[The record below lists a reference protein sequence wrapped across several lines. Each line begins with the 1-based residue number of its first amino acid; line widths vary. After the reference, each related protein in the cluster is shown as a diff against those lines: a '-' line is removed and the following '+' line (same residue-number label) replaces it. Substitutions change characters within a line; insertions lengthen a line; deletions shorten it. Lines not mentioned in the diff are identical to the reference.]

1 MTVTKTQR
9 ILLLSSA
16 RPLRTWKLA
25 CRITQEIPGAE
36 ICGIVQQPAEKLSL
50 AQQLVAS
57 GGMGRSFPSA
67 HVLAK
72 LRRLFRSALEELL
85 HWIVWWIHGCPHG
98 LNDARRF
105 TITDLAE
112 KCGQAQWPF
121 LLARN
126 IDDAGL
132 PEFIHRQNAGLVLV
146 LGELSLSPELF
157 AIPSCGVVR
166 ACSRQLNSDGTQAE
180 LPCEI
185 KVEYF
190 ARGSEAA
197 LSLANLTVP
206 LQPYDGLAGYTL
218 KTDLITDDLL
228 IQTITTLQKENPA
241 DASRAVGKRI
251 DEIFLPY
258 LAPLEHTQAQVAQA
272 ARPGRHFRSV
282 WKLCGETL
290 LFSPGVAVRNWY
302 RRWRGQYPVLI
313 LAHHLVC
320 DRPHRMGISTEEFWR
335 VACFLRRHYR
345 IVSLAQ
351 AVELLGA
358 GEIKEPTAVLTF
370 DDGYVDN
377 FVSLRAVADEMG
389 IPVAL
394 FIATQPVEMRREFQ
408 HDLAHGTRGA
418 LPLTWEQIHYWNLR
432 GGEFGSHTRTHCDCA
447 STERMKLEW
456 ELVGSKN
463 DLECRLGKPVN
474 VFAFPFGK
482 HENISSDAA
491 QMAMSVYSHLVSCFG
506 GENLPGTAG
515 NERRH
520 RHLFRK
526 NLYSSLWE
534 LELELQ
540 SVFDR
545 VETMKGKFRRRRTEV
560 ASLPGR
566 ASIASAF
573 ESVEL

>member
-9 ILLLSSA
+9 ILLFSSA
-16 RPLRTWKLA
+16 RPLRTWKIA
-25 CRITQEIPGAE
+25 RRIMQEIPGAK

-50 AQQLVAS
+50 AQWLIAS
-57 GGMGRSFPSA
+57 GSMGRSFPSA
-67 HVLAK
+67 HALPK
-72 LRRLFRSALEELL
+72 LRRLFRPALEELL
-85 HWIVWWIHGCPHG
+85 HWIVWLIHGCPRG
-98 LNDARRF
+98 LNDTRRF
-105 TITDLAE
+105 TIADLTE
-112 KCGQAQWPF
+112 NCRQAQWPF

-126 IDDAGL
+126 IDDPGL
-132 PEFIHRQNAGLVLV
+132 PEFIHRQNAGMVLV
-146 LGELSLSPELF
+146 LGELFLSPELL
-157 AIPSCGVVR
+157 AIPSQGIVR
-166 ACSRQLNSDGTQAE
+166 ACSRQLNADRTQTE

-185 KVEYF
+185 RVEYF

-197 LSLANLTVP
+197 LSLASLAVP
-206 LQPYDGLAGYTL
+206 LQPYDGLAGYAL
-218 KTDLITDDLL
+218 KTDLITDDMLV
-228 IQTITTLQKENPA
+228 QTITTLQTENPA
-241 DASRAVGKRI
+241 DASKAVGKWI
-251 DEIFLPY
+251 DEMFSPY
-258 LAPLEHTQAQVAQA
+258 LIPLEHTRAQVAQA
-272 ARPGRHFRSV
+272 ARPNRRLRSV
-282 WKLCGETL
+282 WKLCVETL
-290 LFSPGVAVRNWY
+290 LFSPGVAIQNWY

-320 DRPHRMGISTEEFWR
+320 DRPHRMGISTEEFWQ
-335 VACFLRRHYR
+335 VARFLQRHYR

-351 AVELLGA
+351 AIELLGS
-358 GEIKEPTAVLTF
+358 GEVREPTVVLTF

-377 FVSLRAVADEMG
+377 FVSLRAVADEME

-394 FIATQPVEMRREFQ
+394 FIATQPVEMQHEFQ
-408 HDLAHGTRGA
+408 HDLAHGIRGV
-418 LPLTWEQIHYWNLR
+418 LPLTWEQIHYWSVR

-447 STERMKLEW
+447 STERVKLEW

-474 VFAFPFGK
+474 FFAFPFGK
-482 HENISSDAA
+482 HENISSDAE
-491 QMAMSVYSHLVSCFG
+491 QMAMSVYSHFVSCFG
-506 GENLPGTAG
+506 GENLTGTAVSDY
-515 NERRH
+515 

-545 VETMKGKFRRRRTEV
+545 VETMKGKFGRRRTEV

-573 ESVEL
+573 ESIEL